1 MTFLGI
7 MIERSKFPVV
17 KMPTSTSDS
26 LADSWKCFSR
36 MVFPYKPE
44 EFMTEIWE
52 QKAAIIKRKK
62 FDYYDGLFSTNQL
75 AQILEKNPIRWGV
88 NLDVTSWTKTEGR
101 QTHNLPGRAHPAQ
114 VWDFYNNGCSVR
126 MLNPA
131 TYSNSVYEMCSNLQ
145 EFFGCFVGS
154 NIYLTPPATQGF
166 APHYDDVEV
175 FMLQVEGRKRW
186 KIYKPFEGEEL
197 PRTSSRNFNPKEIK
211 GEPFI
216 YEILEPGDMLYVP
229 RGWIHQGEALAGEH
243 SLHVTIST
251 YQKNSWI
258 DLLENVVPN
267 ALKMAAKEDE
277 DFRRGLPTDYKLFMG
292 LQNSDREDVAPQRE
306 EFMNTVG
313 HLMNRLVDYC
323 ELDKDVDEF
332 ARLDMHRSFPPKL
345 TKEEIQR
352 TVKGKNHSKVCQ
364 IVYGLRPNGIIWIS
378 EPELKLLMK
387 IFRN

>member
-1 MTFLGI
+1 M
-7 MIERSKFPVV
+7 
-17 KMPTSTSDS
+17 
-26 LADSWKCFSR
+26 
-36 MVFPYKPE
+36 
-44 EFMTEIWE
+44 
-52 QKAAIIKRKK
+52 
-62 FDYYDGLFSTNQL
+62 
-75 AQILEKNPIRWGV
+75 
-88 NLDVTSWTKTEGR
+88 DVTSWTKTEGR

-197 PRTSSRNFNPKEIK
+197 PRTSSRNYNPKEIK

-352 TVKGKNHSKVCQ
+352 TVKGKRHS
-364 IVYGLRPNGIIWIS
+364 
-378 EPELKLLMK
+378 
-387 IFRN
+387 